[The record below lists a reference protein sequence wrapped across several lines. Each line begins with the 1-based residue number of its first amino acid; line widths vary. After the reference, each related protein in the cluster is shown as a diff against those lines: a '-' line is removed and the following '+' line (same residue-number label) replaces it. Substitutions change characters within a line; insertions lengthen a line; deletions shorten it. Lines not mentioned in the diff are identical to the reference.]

1 MIGCLATGRRM
12 SLVWDSYRMSHATE
26 NSDRTPLVHMRG
38 IGKCFGPVRVLEDVE
53 FRILPGEV
61 HVLAGENGA
70 GKSTLI
76 KILGGVHAAFEGAIE
91 IAGRT
96 VRPASPQGAA
106 ALGVAVIHQELS
118 LVPSMSVAD
127 NLFLGRPLAS
137 AGFVRDG
144 AQRRRGRQLLEQ
156 LGVDVDPSRLVEE
169 LPIGTQQLVE
179 IAKALAYDAKVIVM
193 DEPTS
198 ALTAPEV
205 DHLFN
210 RIEDLK
216 SQGCGIVYIS
226 HKMEEIER
234 IADRITVLRDGRLVG
249 SAPAAELPPAEMVR
263 WMVGREVDRQF
274 PRHVP
279 RVGEQRL
286 LVENFVVPN
295 PRRGGVP
302 LVDQVSLEVREG
314 EIVGIG
320 GLQGSG
326 ASRLLHGLFD
336 ARRERARGD
345 VWIDGQRFQPSAPT
359 AAIRRGLALLTSDRK
374 TNGLV
379 LSMSVTANSTLTDLR
394 RLSALGWR
402 RPARERAAARTAAD
416 TLALRPASF
425 EMPVSALSGGNQQKV
440 ALAKWLQIDPKVLL
454 LDEPTRGIDV
464 GAKHEIYELLNQW
477 TAQGIAIVLITSEM
491 PELLAMS
498 DRIVVMHRGR
508 ITAELSHH
516 EATADRVLEAAMGET
531 LAINS

>member
-1 MIGCLATGRRM
+1 MVFSCITPCSRLNPMNRA
-12 SLVWDSYRMSHATE
+12 SNSE
-26 NSDRTPLVHMRG
+26 NRLPLVHMEG
-38 IGKCFGPVRVLEDVE
+38 IGKCFGPVRVLESVDFE
-53 FRILPGEV
+53 ILPGEV
-61 HVLAGENGA
+61 HVLGGENGA

-76 KILGGVHAAFEGAIE
+76 KILGGVHTSFEGTIQ
-91 IAGRT
+91 IGGRLT
-96 VRPASPQGAA
+96 RPGSPQGAA

-127 NLFLGRPLAS
+127 NLFLGRPIVS
-137 AGFVRDG
+137 GGFVRDG
-144 AQRRRGRQLLEQ
+144 DQRRRARQLLGE
-156 LGVDVDPSRLVEE
+156 LGVDVDPARLVEE

-205 DHLFN
+205 DHLFA
-210 RIEDLK
+210 RIEALK
-216 SQGCGIVYIS
+216 DQGCGIVYIS

-249 SAPAAELPPAEMVR
+249 TAPASELPPAEMVR
-263 WMVGREVDRQF
+263 WMIGREVSSQF
-274 PRHVP
+274 PRHLP
-279 RVGEQRL
+279 HVGEQRL
-286 LVENFVVPN
+286 LLQDFVVPN
-295 PRRGGVP
+295 PRRGGLN
-302 LVDQVSLEVREG
+302 LVDRVSLEVRAG
-314 EIVGIG
+314 EILGIG

-345 VWIDGQRFQPSAPT
+345 VWLNGERFQPSTPT
-359 AAIRRGLALLTSDRK
+359 AAIRRGLALLTSNRK
-374 TNGLV
+374 SNGLV
-379 LSMSVTANSTLTDLR
+379 LPMSVTANSTLTDMR
-394 RLSALGWR
+394 RLSLMGWR
-402 RPARERAAARTAAD
+402 RPARERAAARSTAD

-440 ALAKWLQIDPKVLL
+440 ALAKWLQIEPKVLL

-498 DRIVVMHRGR
+498 DRILVMHRGR
-508 ITAELSHH
+508 VTAQFDRD

-531 LAINS
+531 VES